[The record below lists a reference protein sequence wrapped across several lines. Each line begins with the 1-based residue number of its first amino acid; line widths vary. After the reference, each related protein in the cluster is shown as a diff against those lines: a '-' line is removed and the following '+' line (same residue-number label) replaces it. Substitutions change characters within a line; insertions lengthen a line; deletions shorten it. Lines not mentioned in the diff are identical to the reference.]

1 MYFDRPGDCSPEKG
15 DWRFDNLNGSHHQKS
30 SSEVLITLMM
40 TSAQV
45 VETSVTTTDNSPS
58 RNFTHPDDQT
68 TLLQLI
74 LTVLRSPYTEFEYQY
89 YSILGSPALA
99 IPIPSC
105 KVLISFTVPDL
116 VDVDLYNRMF
126 NRSCS
131 IRTPILCKYSCAH
144 PQFQWL

>member
-1 MYFDRPGDCSPEKG
+1 
-15 DWRFDNLNGSHHQKS
+15 
-30 SSEVLITLMM
+30 MM

-45 VETSVTTTDNSPS
+45 VETSVTTTDKSPS

-68 TLLQLI
+68 TLLHLI

-131 IRTPILCKYSCAH
+131 IRTPILCKYSCAY
-144 PQFQWL
+144 PQFQ

>member
-1 MYFDRPGDCSPEKG
+1 MVKPGSKIVYFDRPGDCSPKKG

-68 TLLQLI
+68 TLLH
-74 LTVLRSPYTEFEYQY
+74 
-89 YSILGSPALA
+89 
-99 IPIPSC
+99 
-105 KVLISFTVPDL
+105 LISLGLHTLNLSTNITLYL
-116 VDVDLYNRMF
+116 VRL
-126 NRSCS
+126 
-131 IRTPILCKYSCAH
+131 H
-144 PQFQWL
+144 